1 MNRRWKIWAACLIA
15 LMLLLPALAQAGQG
29 AYATL
34 DGHKVYYTDQGRG
47 EPTLVLIHGWLGNH
61 KFWKEQIP
69 ALSKNHRV
77 IALDMI
83 GCGKSDAP
91 QVAYTQELLARSVL
105 AVMDQAKVT
114 DAVLMGHSMGAAVAR
129 RVALE
134 HPERVRAFISMDGA
148 VARPPQD
155 QAGREKWLAQA
166 AAFADQFQ
174 GPDGQQ
180 KVGPGFDAM
189 QNKATPQAVR
199 EWVKAQALATPWHV
213 GRSSMAE
220 FVRPENWDM
229 QPSKVPALAICA
241 QGPHTPPGYDKQLR
255 ILFPNLSYHTV
266 SGVGHF
272 LMLEKPVEINALI
285 LEFVDSKAVRES
297 RAGK

>member
-1 MNRRWKIWAACLIA
+1 MNRRWKILVACLIA

-34 DGHKVYYTDQGRG
+34 GGHKVYYTDQGRG
-47 EPTLVLIHGWLGNH
+47 EPTLVLIHGWICNH

-69 ALSKNHRV
+69 AMAKNHRV

-105 AVMDQAKVT
+105 AVMDQAKVK
-114 DAVLMGHSMGAAVAR
+114 DAVLVGHSMGLDVAR

-134 HPERVRAFISMDGA
+134 HPTRVRALVSMDGA
-148 VARPPQD
+148 LGLPPREAVARAEWCK
-155 QAGREKWLAQA
+155 QAD
-166 AAFADQFQ
+166 AFAAQFR

-180 KVGPGFDAM
+180 KVGPFFDAM
-189 QNKATPQAVR
+189 QDKTTPLALR

-220 FVRPENWDM
+220 FVKPVNWDYRT
-229 QPSKVPALAICA
+229 LAIPVLA
-241 QGPHTPPGYDKQLR
+241 IYVPNPHLPPDFEAWLR
-255 ILFPNLSYHTV
+255 TLFPNLRCAQIT
-266 SGVGHF
+266 GAGHF
-272 LMLEKPVEINALI
+272 VMLEKPKQVNALL
-285 LEFVDSKAVRES
+285 LEFVDGKAVRVS
-297 RAGK
+297 KVGK

>member
-1 MNRRWKIWAACLIA
+1 
-15 LMLLLPALAQAGQG
+15 LMLLLPAMAQAGQE
-29 AYATL
+29 AYAKL
-34 DGHKVYYTDQGRG
+34 DGHKVYYTSQGQG
-47 EPTLVLIHGWLGNH
+47 EPTLVLIHGWTCNQN
-61 KFWKEQIP
+61 FWREQIP

-83 GCGKSDAP
+83 GHGKSDAP

-105 AVMDQAKVT
+105 AVMDQAKVK

-134 HPERVRAFISMDGA
+134 HPTRVRALVSMDGA
-148 VARPPQD
+148 LARPPQD

-166 AAFADQFQ
+166 AGFAAQFQ

-180 KVGPGFDAM
+180 KVGPFFDAA
-189 QNKATPQAVR
+189 QAATTPQALR

-241 QGPHTPPGYDKQLR
+241 QGPHALPGYDKQLR

-272 LMLEKPVEINALI
+272 LMLEKPDKINALL
-285 LEFVDSKAVRES
+285 LEFVDGKAVRGS
-297 RAGK
+297 KVGK

>member
-15 LMLLLPALAQAGQG
+15 LMFLLPALAQAGQG

-105 AVMDQAKVT
+105 AVMDQAQVT

-285 LEFVDSKAVRES
+285 LDFVDSKAVRGS
-297 RAGK
+297 KAGK